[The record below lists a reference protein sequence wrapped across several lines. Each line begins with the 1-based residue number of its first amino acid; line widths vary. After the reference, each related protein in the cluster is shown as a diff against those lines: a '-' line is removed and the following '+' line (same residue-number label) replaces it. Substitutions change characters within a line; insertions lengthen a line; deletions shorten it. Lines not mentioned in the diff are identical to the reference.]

1 MNVKKRKLK
10 CYLLGSFRGQE
21 FLNCGMHFPMSRTTL
36 KHRIQIFHPFHN
48 HVLQKFQ
55 RKFINTF
62 FSRLRALIIESV
74 FPNDLLN

>member
-1 MNVKKRKLK
+1 
-10 CYLLGSFRGQE
+10 
-21 FLNCGMHFPMSRTTL
+21 MHFPMSRTTL
-36 KHRIQIFHPFHN
+36 KPRIQIFHPFRN

-62 FSRLRALIIESV
+62 LLRLRALIIESV